1 MACLAHFISRHRQ
14 WWPSDSSNTRLGP
27 TFGWS
32 TTKEVVFE
40 DGSQR
45 DLPSVSNVLLTLFL
59 EGFLSIGEVHQ
70 KMFEHLRPVTEG
82 VWDQC
87 LGVLWLGKLETARGH
102 FVSQWG
108 GLIRKMVNIFDE
120 RIFQII
126 VQWARSSSR
135 KGWLV
140 VAASGES
147 AWVSLTQSE
156 SVWVSLS

>member
-45 DLPSVSNVLLTLFL
+45 DLPSVANVLLTLFL

-108 GLIRKMVNIFDE
+108 GLIRKMVNIFDD
-120 RIFQII
+120 RIFQNCPMGEIFI
-126 VQWARSSSR
+126 TKRWVGRCSV
-135 KGWLV
+135 GW
-140 VAASGES
+140 G
-147 AWVSLTQSE
+147 SLTQ
-156 SVWVSLS
+156 LLAGY